1 MRILKRM
8 LDFIASRMLM
18 VTVACALLIIS
29 FYLAM
34 NTANI
39 WVLIDDGL
47 DARASVVLM
56 GEDAG
61 KLTSY
66 FRPEFIAQDP
76 VLQVGTSDTSPYRDY
91 EIRGY
96 DHRVKMVSVW
106 SWPWEN
112 VARAEVVESIPAIDG
127 TIRSAKREAA
137 LAEGGDERA
146 KDIFRTIGAYLAHTV
161 PLYEMT
167 YDIRH
172 LIVLGRVASGVGGEL
187 IVGECC
193 RILQEEYPALAQKV
207 QVMLPDEKFR
217 RVGQSMAAASL
228 PEVPDA
234 V

>member
-47 DARASVVLM
+47 NARAGVVLM

-66 FRPEFIAQDP
+66 FRQEFIAQDP

-127 TIRSAKREAA
+127 TIRSSKREAA
-137 LAEGGDERA
+137 LAEGGEERLSPPEWTTTRYRVTLVRTD
-146 KDIFRTIGAYLAHTV
+146 DICESDKGIHPPTKRLIAERLAT
-161 PLYEMT
+161 LMGG
-167 YDIRH
+167 
-172 LIVLGRVASGVGGEL
+172 GR
-187 IVGECC
+187 
-193 RILQEEYPALAQKV
+193 P
-207 QVMLPDEKFR
+207 
-217 RVGQSMAAASL
+217 
-228 PEVPDA
+228 
-234 V
+234 

>member
-1 MRILKRM
+1 MADEWSTDIGVGCKYFSQ
-8 LDFIASRMLM
+8 DAVIK
-18 VTVACALLIIS
+18 
-29 FYLAM
+29 LAPR
-34 NTANI
+34 AGI
-39 WVLIDDGL
+39 EL
-47 DARASVVLM
+47 DAALTPA
-56 GEDAG
+56 E
-61 KLTSY
+61 KLK
-66 FRPEFIAQDP
+66 AVQ
-76 VLQVGTSDTSPYRDY
+76 
-91 EIRGY
+91 
-96 DHRVKMVSVW
+96 
-106 SWPWEN
+106 
-112 VARAEVVESIPAIDG
+112 
-127 TIRSAKREAA
+127 A